1 MNHWIAFVAA
11 CWLVGCASTGNVR
24 VPNDAPDAARAGC
37 VNQSGS
43 LIPQTRG
50 ACAGLG
56 HTYSRAD
63 IDHTGATTVGEALR
77 LLDPTITV
85 SR

>member
-1 MNHWIAFVAA
+1 
-11 CWLVGCASTGNVR
+11 
-24 VPNDAPDAARAGC
+24 

-43 LIPQTRG
+43 LIQQTRA
-50 ACAGLG
+50 ACAGPG

-63 IDHTGATTVGEALR
+63 IDRTGATTVGEALR

>member
-1 MNHWIAFVAA
+1 MNHWIALVAA
-11 CWLVGCASTGNVR
+11 CSLAGCASTGNVR
-24 VPNDAPDAARAGC
+24 APNDAPVARADC
-37 VNQSGS
+37 VNQTASR
-43 LIPQTRG
+43 IPQSG
-50 ACAGLG
+50 AACLGPG

>member
-11 CWLVGCASTGNVR
+11 CWTVGCASTGHVR
-24 VPNDAPDAARAGC
+24 APNDTPDAAR
-37 VNQSGS
+37 
-43 LIPQTRG
+43 
-50 ACAGLG
+50 AGLG

>member
-1 MNHWIAFVAA
+1 MNHWIAFLAA
-11 CWLVGCASTGNVR
+11 CSLVGCASTGNVR
-24 VPNDAPDAARAGC
+24 APNDAPDAARAGC

-43 LIPQTRG
+43 LIPQTRA
-50 ACAGLG
+50 ACTGLG
-56 HTYSRAD
+56 HSYSRAD
-63 IDHTGATTVGEALR
+63 IDRTGATTVGDALR

>member
-11 CWLVGCASTGNVR
+11 CSLVGCASTGNYHAS
-24 VPNDAPDAARAGC
+24 NQASDAAPAGC

-43 LIPQTRG
+43 LIPQARG